1 MSESVPEYLAREIIE
16 KNRRIK
22 MANFLYKLLGM
33 FSLTDDYDDEDED
46 FDEDDYE
53 DDEEEETSR
62 FKSKKKE
69 KVQKE
74 YTAPEPK
81 VEKKNNVLSYS
92 NRKTAKNGGMSVC
105 VIKPTT
111 LEDGREISDTLLSGR
126 AVVLNL
132 EDVDGDMAQRII
144 DFTSG
149 ACYSIGGNLQKVS
162 TFIFVVTPS
171 SVDIAGDFQD
181 LISSAAASSNQMGS
195 MSMQNRY
202 RF

>member
-1 MSESVPEYLAREIIE
+1 
-16 KNRRIK
+16 

-53 DDEEEETSR
+53 DDDEDEDEAPR
-62 FKSKKKE
+62 FKRKQKEKASREKKE
-69 KVQKE
+69 FE
-74 YTAPEPK
+74 PEAKP
-81 VEKKNNVLSYS
+81 EKRNNVLMY
-92 NRKTAKNGGMSVC
+92 NRKTSKNSSSMAVC

-181 LISSAAASSNQMGS
+181 LISTAAASSQRNSIGGQGTINSMGS
-195 MSMQNRY
+195 LNGGMASQNGY

>member
-1 MSESVPEYLAREIIE
+1 
-16 KNRRIK
+16 

-33 FSLTDDYDDEDED
+33 FSLTDDYDDDDED

-53 DDEEEETSR
+53 DEEEEETPK
-62 FKSKKKE
+62 FKSKKNKE
-69 KVQKE
+69 KAKE
-74 YTAPEPK
+74 REYVPESKPERK
-81 VEKKNNVLSYS
+81 SNVLPYNKKSS
-92 NRKTAKNGGMSVC
+92 KNGGMAVC

-111 LEDGREISDTLLSGR
+111 LEDGREISDTLLGGR

-181 LISSAAASSNQMGS
+181 LISSAAASSGS
-195 MSMQNRY
+195 TSSMQNRY

>member
-1 MSESVPEYLAREIIE
+1 MG
-16 KNRRIK
+16 
-22 MANFLYKLLGM
+22 NFLYKILGM
-33 FSLTDDYDDEDED
+33 FSLTDEYDDEDEFD
-46 FDEDDYE
+46 DEDDFDDDD
-53 DDEEEETSR
+53 DDEVAPR
-62 FKSKKKE
+62 FKMKKKE
-69 KVQKE
+69 TPKE
-74 YTAPEPK
+74 KDFAPEPR
-81 VEKKNNVLSYS
+81 VEKKNNVLPY
-92 NRKTAKNGGMSVC
+92 NKKNSKSSGMSVC

-149 ACYSIGGNLQKVS
+149 ACYSMGGNLQKIS

-171 SVDIAGDFQD
+171 SVDISGDFQD
-181 LISSAAASSNQMGS
+181 MITSAAAASSSNS
-195 MSMQNRY
+195 MNNFNNQNRY

>member
-1 MSESVPEYLAREIIE
+1 
-16 KNRRIK
+16 

-69 KVQKE
+69 KVRE
-74 YTAPEPK
+74 REFAPEPRP
-81 VEKKNNVLSYS
+81 EKKNNVLPYS
-92 NRKTAKNGGMSVC
+92 KKSSKSSGMAVC

-149 ACYSIGGNLQKVS
+149 ACYSIGGNLQKIS
-162 TFIFVVTPS
+162 TYIFVVTPS
-171 SVDIAGDFQD
+171 SVDISGDFQD
-181 LISSAAASSNQMGS
+181 LVTSAAATSSTSNN

>member
-1 MSESVPEYLAREIIE
+1 MSELEPEYLAKEIIE
-16 KNRRIK
+16 KNRRIT

-81 VEKKNNVLSYS
+81 VEKKNNVLPYS
-92 NRKTAKNGGMSVC
+92 SKKTSKNGGMAVC

-181 LISSAAASSNQMGS
+181 LISSATASSTQMGS

>member
-1 MSESVPEYLAREIIE
+1 
-16 KNRRIK
+16 
-22 MANFLYKLLGM
+22 MANLLYKFLGM

-53 DDEEEETSR
+53 EDDEEETPR

-69 KVQKE
+69 KSKRDDYV
-74 YTAPEPK
+74 PEQPVK
-81 VEKKNNVLSYS
+81 VEKKNNVLPY
-92 NRKTAKNGGMSVC
+92 NRKAAKSSGMSVC
-105 VIKPTT
+105 VIKPNS
-111 LEDGREISDTLLSGR
+111 LEDGREISDTLVSGR
-126 AVVLNL
+126 AVLLNL

-149 ACYSIGGNLQKVS
+149 ACYSMGGNLQKVS

-171 SVDIAGDFQD
+171 SVDIEGDFQD
-181 LISSAAASSNQMGS
+181 LISNATSSSSGMSGSLQQQMQ
-195 MSMQNRY
+195 MSNNRY

>member
-1 MSESVPEYLAREIIE
+1 
-16 KNRRIK
+16 

-33 FSLTDDYDDEDED
+33 FSLTDDYDDDDED

-53 DDEEEETSR
+53 DEEEEETSR
-62 FKSKKKE
+62 FKSRKKE
-69 KVQKE
+69 KNREREKE
-74 YTAPEPK
+74 YVPEPK
-81 VEKKNNVLSYS
+81 PEKKSNVLPYS
-92 NRKTAKNGGMSVC
+92 KKSSKNGGMAVC

-181 LISSAAASSNQMGS
+181 LISSAAASSS
-195 MSMQNRY
+195 SSASMQNRY

>member
-1 MSESVPEYLAREIIE
+1 
-16 KNRRIK
+16 

-53 DDEEEETSR
+53 DDEEEEPSR

-69 KVQKE
+69 KSREKE
-74 YTAPEPK
+74 YVPEPK
-81 VEKKNNVLSYS
+81 PEKKSNVLPYS
-92 NRKTAKNGGMSVC
+92 KKSSKSSGMAVC
-105 VIKPTT
+105 VIKPTS

-126 AVVLNL
+126 AVILNL

-181 LISSAAASSNQMGS
+181 LISSATASNNSA
-195 MSMQNRY
+195 SMQNRY

>member
-1 MSESVPEYLAREIIE
+1 
-16 KNRRIK
+16 

-53 DDEEEETSR
+53 DDEEEVTPR

-69 KVQKE
+69 KTPE
-74 YTAPEPK
+74 RDFAPEPK
-81 VEKKNNVLSYS
+81 PEKKNNVLPYNSK
-92 NRKTAKNGGMSVC
+92 KTSKSGGMSVC

-149 ACYSIGGNLQKVS
+149 ACYSIGGNLQKIS

-181 LISSAAASSNQMGS
+181 LVSSAAASSGNS
-195 MSMQNRY
+195 SMQNRY